1 MYNELLEIIAIGL
14 LFTGLFVF
22 EPWNAL
28 VERHLNFKPFNCVLC
43 FSLYGSFLLMLFCSD
58 LNPLYSIISAFVA
71 EFTFR
76 KMM

>member
-1 MYNELLEIIAIGL
+1 MFNELLQIIAIGL

-22 EPWNAL
+22 EPWNAF
-28 VERHLNFKPFNCVLC
+28 VEKYLNFKPFNCVLC
-43 FSLYGSFLLMLFCSD
+43 FSLYGSFLLMLLCSD
-58 LNPLYSIISAFVA
+58 LNPLYAIISAFIA